1 MAESKARPAIR
12 SYEDIEA
19 YQRAMKLIAAMHA
32 VVKTLP
38 SYEKHDLAAQM
49 RRASKSIPANIA
61 EGYARRQSTREF
73 KHYLRMAMA
82 SANEME
88 VHLKIAGELDYLSRN
103 QANEYSKEYNIVGR
117 QLNRLIST
125 WRQLQPP
132 ASSLQ
137 HLGKRK

>member
-1 MAESKARPAIR
+1 MSDVVTPVARKTIR

-19 YQRAMKLIAAMHA
+19 YQRAMKLVAGIHA
-32 VVKTLP
+32 LVKTFP
-38 SYEKHDLAAQM
+38 AYERHDLASQM
-49 RRASKSIPANIA
+49 RRAAKSVPANIA
-61 EGYARRQSTREF
+61 EGYARRWSVKEF
-73 KHYLRMAMA
+73 KNYLRMAMA

-88 VHLKIAGELDYLSRN
+88 VHLKIAVELGYVAQQDAGQYV
-103 QANEYSKEYNIVGR
+103 QEYGIIGK

-137 HLGKRK
+137 QRG

>member
-1 MAESKARPAIR
+1 MAESKSRVPIR

-32 VVKTLP
+32 IVKTLP
-38 SYEKHDLAAQM
+38 GYEKYDLAAQM
-49 RRASKSIPANIA
+49 RRASKSVPANIV
-61 EGYARRQSTREF
+61 EGYARRQSPKEF
-73 KHYLRMAMA
+73 KNYLRMAMA

-88 VHLKIAGELDYLSRN
+88 VHLKIAGELGYLSRE
-103 QANEYSKEYNIVGR
+103 QVTEYAKEYNIIGR
-117 QLNRLIST
+117 QLNRLSAA

-137 HLGKRK
+137 HPRESR